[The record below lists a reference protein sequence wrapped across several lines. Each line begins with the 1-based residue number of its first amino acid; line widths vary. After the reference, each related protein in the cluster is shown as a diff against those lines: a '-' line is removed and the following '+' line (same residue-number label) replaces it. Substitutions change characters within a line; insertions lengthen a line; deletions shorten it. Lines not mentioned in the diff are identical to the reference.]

1 MITEKYLQKS
11 LIEHYRINKSLKC
24 GKILPKMLRKV
35 HRTANQFVT
44 QTFERKSLR
53 IALHIP
59 AKPSGNPVG

>member
-1 MITEKYLQKS
+1 
-11 LIEHYRINKSLKC
+11 
-24 GKILPKMLRKV
+24 MLRKV